1 MASFVASLRDWLL
14 GGYFSSVE
22 SLIDDTMHKLTFATV
37 LMGVLALVAGVMG
50 MNFPAPFFDAGL
62 AGVLVVIGSM
72 VALSVLAVWVG
83 IRRSWI

>member
-50 MNFPAPFFDAGL
+50 MNFQAPFFDAGL
-62 AGVLVVIGSM
+62 AGFLVVIGSM
-72 VALSVLAVWVG
+72 MALSVLAVWVG